1 MLNVTKQENST
12 AKAVILAG
20 LKKILTT
27 KEPSLTDFIKQNN
40 LRCLRSKRFRFA
52 TRVSVITSSGREIY
66 GYGNTFTDAF
76 SELERKFGTV
86 EQKKL

>member
-1 MLNVTKQENST
+1 MLNVTQKENST

-76 SELERKFGTV
+76 SELKRKFDSV
-86 EQKKL
+86 

>member
-76 SELERKFGTV
+76 SELKRKFGTV
-86 EQKKL
+86 

>member
-1 MLNVTKQENST
+1 MLNVTQKENST

-76 SELERKFGTV
+76 SELKRKFGSV
-86 EQKKL
+86 

>member
-1 MLNVTKQENST
+1 MKALSHTENYT

-20 LKKILTT
+20 LKKILFPK
-27 KEPSLTDFIKQNN
+27 KETSFVDFIKQNN
-40 LRCLRSKRFRFA
+40 LRCLRSKQLDFG

-76 SELERKFGTV
+76 TELKRKFGSV
-86 EQKKL
+86 

>member
-1 MLNVTKQENST
+1 MRNTTTQENST

-20 LKKILTT
+20 LKKILT
-27 KEPSLTDFIKQNN
+27 KEPSFTDFIKQNN

-66 GYGNTFTDAF
+66 GYGNNFSDAF
-76 SELERKFGTV
+76 TELKRKFV
-86 EQKKL
+86 SV

>member
-1 MLNVTKQENST
+1 MRNQTTQENST
-12 AKAVILAG
+12 AKAVILAE

-52 TRVSVITSSGREIY
+52 TRVSVITSNVREIY
-66 GYGNTFTDAF
+66 GYGNNFSDAF
-76 SELERKFGTV
+76 SELKRKFGSV
-86 EQKKL
+86 

>member
-1 MLNVTKQENST
+1 MKARNTQENTT
-12 AKAVILAG
+12 AKAVILAE
-20 LKKILTT
+20 LKMILTT

-76 SELERKFGTV
+76 SELKRKFGSV
-86 EQKKL
+86 

>member
-1 MLNVTKQENST
+1 MKATTIQENST
-12 AKAVILAG
+12 AKAVILAE
-20 LKKILTT
+20 LKKILT

-66 GYGNTFTDAF
+66 GYGNNFSDAF
-76 SELERKFGTV
+76 SELKRKFGSV
-86 EQKKL
+86 

>member
-1 MLNVTKQENST
+1 MRNQTTQENTT

-20 LKKILTT
+20 LKKILIT
-27 KEPSLTDFIKQNN
+27 KESSLTDFIKQNN

-66 GYGNTFTDAF
+66 GYGNNFSDAF
-76 SELERKFGTV
+76 SELKRKFGSV
-86 EQKKL
+86 

>member
-1 MLNVTKQENST
+1 MRNQIKKENST

-76 SELERKFGTV
+76 SELKRKFGSV
-86 EQKKL
+86 

>member
-1 MLNVTKQENST
+1 MRNQTHTENST

-40 LRCLRSKRFRFA
+40 LRCLRSKQLDFG
-52 TRVSVITSSGREIY
+52 TRVSVIKKDGREVY
-66 GYGNTFTDAF
+66 AYGNTFTDAF
-76 SELERKFGTV
+76 SELKRKFGSV
-86 EQKKL
+86 

>member
-1 MLNVTKQENST
+1 MRNKLTQENST

-20 LKKILTT
+20 LKKILTS

-76 SELERKFGTV
+76 SELKRKFGSV
-86 EQKKL
+86 

>member
-1 MLNVTKQENST
+1 MRNQTHTENPT

-20 LKKILTT
+20 LKKILFPK
-27 KEPSLTDFIKQNN
+27 KETSFVDFIKQNN
-40 LRCLRSKRFRFA
+40 LRCLRSKQLDFG

-76 SELERKFGTV
+76 TELKRKFATV
-86 EQKKL
+86 

>member
-1 MLNVTKQENST
+1 MKTQTTQENTT
-12 AKAVILAG
+12 AKAVILAE

-52 TRVSVITSSGREIY
+52 TRVSVVTSSGREIY

-76 SELERKFGTV
+76 SELKRKFGSV
-86 EQKKL
+86 

>member
-1 MLNVTKQENST
+1 MKTQIKKENST

-76 SELERKFGTV
+76 SELKRKFGSV
-86 EQKKL
+86 

>member
-1 MLNVTKQENST
+1 MKTQTTQENST

-20 LKKILTT
+20 LKKIFT
-27 KEPSLTDFIKQNN
+27 KDPSLTDFIKQNN

-66 GYGNTFTDAF
+66 GYGNNFSDAF
-76 SELERKFGTV
+76 TELKRKFV
-86 EQKKL
+86 SV

>member
-1 MLNVTKQENST
+1 MRNQTTQENST

-66 GYGNTFTDAF
+66 GYGNNFSDAF
-76 SELERKFGTV
+76 TELKRKFV
-86 EQKKL
+86 SV

>member
-76 SELERKFGTV
+76 TELKRKFGTV
-86 EQKKL
+86 

>member
-1 MLNVTKQENST
+1 MRNQIKKENTT

-76 SELERKFGTV
+76 SELKRKFGTV
-86 EQKKL
+86 

>member
-1 MLNVTKQENST
+1 MLNVTKKENST

-76 SELERKFGTV
+76 TELKRKFGSV
-86 EQKKL
+86 

>member
-1 MLNVTKQENST
+1 MLNVTQKENST

-66 GYGNTFTDAF
+66 GYGNTFIDAF
-76 SELERKFGTV
+76 SELKRKFGTV
-86 EQKKL
+86 

>member
-1 MLNVTKQENST
+1 MRNTTTQENST

-20 LKKILTT
+20 LKKILTI

-52 TRVSVITSSGREIY
+52 TRVSVITSCGREIY

-76 SELERKFGTV
+76 TELKRKFV
-86 EQKKL
+86 YV

>member
-1 MLNVTKQENST
+1 MLNVTQKENST
-12 AKAVILAG
+12 AKAVILAE

-76 SELERKFGTV
+76 SELKRKFGSV
-86 EQKKL
+86 

>member
-1 MLNVTKQENST
+1 MSNKLTQENST

-40 LRCLRSKRFRFA
+40 FRCLRSKRFRFA

-76 SELERKFGTV
+76 SELKRKFGSV
-86 EQKKL
+86 

>member
-1 MLNVTKQENST
+1 MLNVTQKENST
-12 AKAVILAG
+12 AKAVILAE

-76 SELERKFGTV
+76 TELKRKFGTV
-86 EQKKL
+86 

>member
-1 MLNVTKQENST
+1 MSNTTTQENST

-20 LKKILTT
+20 LKKILTI

-52 TRVSVITSSGREIY
+52 TRVSVITSCGREIY

-76 SELERKFGTV
+76 TELKRKFV
-86 EQKKL
+86 YV

>member
-1 MLNVTKQENST
+1 MRNKLTQENST

-76 SELERKFGTV
+76 SELKRKFGTI
-86 EQKKL
+86 

>member
-1 MLNVTKQENST
+1 MLNVTQKENST

-76 SELERKFGTV
+76 SELKRKFGTV
-86 EQKKL
+86 